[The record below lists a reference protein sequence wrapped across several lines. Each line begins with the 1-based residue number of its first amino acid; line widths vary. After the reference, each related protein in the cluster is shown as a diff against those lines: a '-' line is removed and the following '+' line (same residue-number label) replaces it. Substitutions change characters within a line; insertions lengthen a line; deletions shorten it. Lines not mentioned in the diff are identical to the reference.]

1 MSTGRRLFAYA
12 LKFKKTIILAL
23 LMLTVAV
30 VAELSGPLIAKQMI
44 DKHILGIEYKW
55 YETSLQDEYSVQYEG
70 HWYKRS
76 DHFEANEERGTEIRV
91 LQVDRDYYFISES
104 LLYDGI
110 RSMDNNTLTITK
122 GEETASYPAVKLTA
136 AQLFEFYKPE
146 TKSLIQLSGI
156 YMVLI
161 LISAIFHYGQT
172 FFLQKSANQIIQ
184 KMRSDVFEHIQ
195 KLPVQYFDHRPAGK
209 IVSRVTNDT
218 ESIKELFVNVL
229 ANFFTS
235 AVYMVAIFGFVFIID
250 YKLALV
256 TLIIIPILIIWIV
269 VYRKFASRY
278 NHVIKSRLSEINGII
293 NESIQGMTII
303 RAFRRQKKTTEEFEF
318 LNEEYFK
325 HQNKLLNLNSLTSH
339 NLVNLLRNGSFV
351 AIIWYFGGASL
362 GVGTVISVGA
372 LYAFVDY
379 LNRLFQP
386 ITGVVNQLGHME
398 EAIVSSQR
406 VFQLL
411 DEKGESFS
419 DGQMERYRGHVAF
432 DKVSF
437 AYKEEEYVLNNISF
451 EAKPG
456 ETIALVGHTG
466 SGKSSIMNLLLR
478 YYDIQKGKI
487 KIDGQDISEYPK
499 QLIRQHMAI
508 VLQEPFLFTGT
519 IASNVSLN
527 DPSIDRAKVEKALKD
542 VGADQLIQ
550 NLSKG
555 YDEPVIE
562 KGSTLSA
569 GQRQLISFARA
580 LAFNPAILILDEAT
594 ANIDTETESIIQNA
608 LDILKKGRTTFI
620 IAHRL
625 STIRNADQ
633 IIVLDRGTILEKG
646 NHEELMN
653 RKGSYYQMYQ
663 MQQMKKKIA
672 AVS

>member
-1 MSTGRRLFAYA
+1 MSTGKRLFAYA

-23 LMLTVAV
+23 LMLSIAV

-44 DKHILGIEYKW
+44 DKHILGIEYGW
-55 YETSLQDEYSVQYEG
+55 YETTRQDAYSVEYEG
-70 HWYKRS
+70 LLYKRS
-76 DHFEANEERGTEIRV
+76 DHFEVNEYKGQEIRV
-91 LQVDRDYYFISES
+91 LQVERDYYFIDEPV
-104 LLYDGI
+104 LFDGK
-110 RSMDNNTLTITK
+110 RSVENNTLTITK
-122 GEETASYPAVKLTA
+122 GEEIATYSATKLTA
-136 AQLFEFYKPE
+136 AQLFQFYKPE

-161 LISAIFHYGQT
+161 LVSAVFHYGQT
-172 FFLQKSANQIIQ
+172 FYLQKSANQIIQ
-184 KMRSDVFEHIQ
+184 KMRTDVFEHIQ

-229 ANFFTS
+229 ASFFTS
-235 AVYMVAIFGFVFIID
+235 AVYMIGIFGFVFILD
-250 YKLALV
+250 YKLALM
-256 TLIIIPILIIWIV
+256 TLIIIPILTAWIV
-269 VYRKFASRY
+269 IYRKFASKY
-278 NHVIKSRLSEINGII
+278 NHVIKARLSEINGMI

-303 RAFRRQKKTTEEFEF
+303 RAFRRQKETTSEFEF
-318 LNEEYFK
+318 LNEQYFK
-325 HQNKLLNLNSLTSH
+325 HQNKLLNLNALTSH
-339 NLVNLLRNGSFV
+339 NLVNLLRNSSYV
-351 AIIWYFGGASL
+351 AIIWYFGGQSL
-362 GVGTVISVGA
+362 GVGTFISIGA

-411 DEKGESFS
+411 DEKAENLS
-419 DGQMERYRGHVAF
+419 DEQVERYQGHVVF
-432 DKVSF
+432 DQVSF
-437 AYKEEEYVLNNISF
+437 AYKEKDYVLKDISF

-478 YYDIQKGKI
+478 YYDIQKGTI
-487 KIDGQDISEYPK
+487 TIDNQDISQLPK
-499 QLIRQHMAI
+499 QSIRQHMAI

-527 DPSIDRAKVEKALKD
+527 DPVIDRAKVEKALQD
-542 VGADQLIQ
+542 VGADQLIK
-550 NLSKG
+550 NLAKG

-594 ANIDTETESIIQNA
+594 ANIDTETEAIIQKA
-608 LDILKKGRTTFI
+608 LDVLKKGRTTFI

-633 IIVLDRGTILEKG
+633 IIVLDHGKILEKG
-646 NHEELMN
+646 SHEQLMKN
-653 RKGSYYQMYQ
+653 KSNYYQMYQ
-663 MQQMKKKIA
+663 MQQGKRKIA
-672 AVS
+672 AAT

>member
-1 MSTGRRLFAYA
+1 
-12 LKFKKTIILAL
+12 
-23 LMLTVAV
+23 MLSVAV

-44 DKHILGIEYKW
+44 DKHILGIEYQW
-55 YETSLQDEYSVQYEG
+55 YETSVKDEYSVQYEG

-76 DHFEANEERGTEIRV
+76 DHFEGIEEKGSEIRV
-91 LQVDRDYYFISES
+91 LQVERDYYFIPES
-104 LLYDGI
+104 ILFDGS
-110 RSMDNNTLTITK
+110 RSVENNTLTITK
-122 GEETASYPAVKLTA
+122 GEEITTYPAAKLTA
-136 AQLFEFYKPE
+136 AQLFQFYKPE

-161 LISAIFHYGQT
+161 LISALFHYGQT

-229 ANFFTS
+229 ASFFTS
-235 AVYMVAIFGFVFIID
+235 AVYMIGIFGFVFILD
-250 YKLALV
+250 HKLAFI
-256 TLIIIPILIIWIV
+256 TLIVIPILMIWIV
-269 VYRKFASRY
+269 VYRKFASKY
-278 NHVIKSRLSEINGII
+278 NHVIKSRLSEINGMI
-293 NESIQGMTII
+293 NESIQGMAII
-303 RAFRRQKKTTEEFEF
+303 RAFRRQKETTEEFEF

-325 HQNKLLNLNSLTSH
+325 HQNKLLNLNSFTSH
-339 NLVNLLRNGSFV
+339 NLVNLLRNGSYV

-411 DEKGESFS
+411 DEKGETFS

-432 DKVSF
+432 DQVSF
-437 AYKEEEYVLNNISF
+437 AYKDEDYVLSNISF

-487 KIDGQDISEYPK
+487 KIDSQDISELPK
-499 QLIRQHMAI
+499 QFIRQHMAI

-527 DPSIDRAKVEKALKD
+527 DPSIDRAKVEKALQD
-542 VGADQLIQ
+542 VGADQLIK
-550 NLSKG
+550 NLAKG

-594 ANIDTETESIIQNA
+594 ANIDTETEAIIQNA
-608 LDILKKGRTTFI
+608 LDVLKKGRTTFI

-633 IIVLDRGTILEKG
+633 IIVLDHGEILEKG
-646 NHEELMN
+646 SHEQLMKN
-653 RKGSYYQMYQ
+653 RSNYYQMYQ
-663 MQQMKKKIA
+663 MQQGKRKTA
-672 AVS
+672 SAT

>member
-1 MSTGRRLFAYA
+1 MSTGKRLFAYA
-12 LKFKKTIILAL
+12 MKFKKTIILAL
-23 LMLTVAV
+23 LMLSVAV

-55 YETSLQDEYSVQYEG
+55 YETSGKDEYSVQYEG
-70 HWYKRS
+70 QWYKRS
-76 DHFEANEERGTEIRV
+76 DHFEGIEEKGSEIRV
-91 LQVDRDYYFISES
+91 LQVERDYYFIDEPV
-104 LLYDGI
+104 LFDGK
-110 RSMDNNTLTITK
+110 RSVENNTLTITK
-122 GEETASYPAVKLTA
+122 GKEIATYPAEKLTA
-136 AQLFEFYKPE
+136 AQLFQFYKPE

-156 YMVLI
+156 YLVLI
-161 LISAIFHYGQT
+161 LISALFHYGQT
-172 FFLQKSANQIIQ
+172 FFLQKSANQIVQ

-235 AVYMVAIFGFVFIID
+235 AVYMIGIFGFVFVLD
-250 YKLALV
+250 YKLALI
-256 TLIIIPILIIWIV
+256 TLIVIPILMIWIV
-269 VYRKFASRY
+269 VYRKFASKY
-278 NHVIKSRLSEINGII
+278 NHVIKSRLSEINGMI

-303 RAFRRQKKTTEEFEF
+303 RAFRRQKETTEEFEF

-325 HQNKLLNLNSLTSH
+325 HQNKLLNLNSFTSH
-339 NLVNLLRNGSFV
+339 NLVNLLRNGSYV

-362 GVGTVISVGA
+362 GVGTIISVGA

-411 DEKGESFS
+411 DEKGEAFS
-419 DGQMERYRGHVAF
+419 DGQMERYRGHVVF
-432 DKVSF
+432 DQVSF
-437 AYKEEEYVLNNISF
+437 AYKDEDYVLNNISF

-466 SGKSSIMNLLLR
+466 SGKSSIINLLLR

-487 KIDGQDISEYPK
+487 KIDDQDISGFPK

-527 DPSIDRAKVEKALKD
+527 DPAIDRSKVEKALQD
-542 VGADQLIQ
+542 VGADQLIK
-550 NLSKG
+550 NLAKG

-594 ANIDTETESIIQNA
+594 ANIDTETEAIIQKA
-608 LDILKKGRTTFI
+608 LDVLKKGRTTFI

-633 IIVLDRGTILEKG
+633 IIVLDHGRILEKG
-646 NHEELMN
+646 SHEQLMKN
-653 RKGSYYQMYQ
+653 KSNYYQMYQ
-663 MQQMKKKIA
+663 MQQGKKKIA
-672 AVS
+672 LTT